1 MYFRGRSLRNL
12 DPKGR
17 MTLPPEFRETLL
29 DRSPGGRMMLTTYDR
44 CIVGFPLPDWE
55 LFEDGMHRI
64 KGGSET
70 LRDFRRLVIGGARDV
85 SVDAQGRIL
94 LSRDHLQYSN
104 IGGEA
109 VLMGQGPRFEIW
121 EPARLET
128 AMHRDFTGVAAEMA
142 ETGIDFV
149 F

>member
-1 MYFRGRSLRNL
+1 MYFRGRSLRSL
-12 DPKGR
+12 DSKGR

-29 DRSPGGRMMLTTYDR
+29 SRSSGGGLVLTTYDR

-64 KGGSET
+64 KGGSAA
-70 LRDFRRLVIGGARDV
+70 LRDFRRLVIGGARDTGPDV
-85 SVDAQGRIL
+85 QGRIL
-94 LSRDHLQYSN
+94 LARDHLRYSN
-104 IGGEA
+104 IAGEA
-109 VLMGQGPRFEIW
+109 ILVGQGPRFERW
-121 EPARLET
+121 EPARLEA
-128 AMHRDFTGVAAEMA
+128 AMSRDFTGVADEMA